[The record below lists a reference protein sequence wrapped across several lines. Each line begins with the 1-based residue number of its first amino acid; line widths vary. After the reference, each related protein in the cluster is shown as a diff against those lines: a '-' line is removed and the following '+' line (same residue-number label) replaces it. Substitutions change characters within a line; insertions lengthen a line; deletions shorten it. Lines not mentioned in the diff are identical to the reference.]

1 MSANKRR
8 RTKIAVACRFYQRN
22 ASKSSTLL
30 DSPTQ
35 HHPAPD
41 IWQAEKNLQTCTIFR
56 FLKRDRYTNKLQYDN
71 WSSKLSYYPII
82 HNINF
87 NFWVVWWDKGNWNII
102 HQFAAMP
109 QATYYVQGNREFRQ
123 GLNTNVTIVDV
134 SDLFQILILPKRDP
148 IVQIQVSNLFNWL
161 RSMYVRIYVC
171 KWWKCMIGM

>member
-1 MSANKRR
+1 MQAYHQLYWIVLLNTTRR
-8 RTKIAVACRFYQRN
+8 QIFDK
-22 ASKSSTLL
+22 
-30 DSPTQ
+30 P
-35 HHPAPD
+35 
-41 IWQAEKNLQTCTIFR
+41 EKNLQTCTIFR

-82 HNINF
+82 HYINF

-161 RSMYVRIYVC
+161 RSTYVRTSLCMQVVEMYNRYVVFPC
-171 KWWKCMIGM
+171 AYSTR

>member
-1 MSANKRR
+1 MQAYHQLYWIVLLNTTRR
-8 RTKIAVACRFYQRN
+8 QIC
-22 ASKSSTLL
+22 
-30 DSPTQ
+30 DSRKKTYRL
-35 HHPAPD
+35 A
-41 IWQAEKNLQTCTIFR
+41 LFFR
-56 FLKRDRYTNKLQYDN
+56 FSKRDRYKNKLQYDN

-161 RSMYVRIYVC
+161 RSTYVRTYLCMQVVEMYNRYVVFPC
-171 KWWKCMIGM
+171 AYSTR